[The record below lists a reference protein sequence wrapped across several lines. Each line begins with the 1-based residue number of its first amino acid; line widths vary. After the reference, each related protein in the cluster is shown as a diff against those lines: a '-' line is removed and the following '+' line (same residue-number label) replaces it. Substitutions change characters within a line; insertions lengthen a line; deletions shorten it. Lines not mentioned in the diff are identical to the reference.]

1 MKDRAETGRVRL
13 VPIDCK
19 LDDRGFLYQIYGSL
33 GGYPPI
39 KRVYV
44 VGNHSKG
51 VIRGFHKHRGE
62 YKFFF
67 AVSGSAKFVVE
78 GGGGGSFDTFVLSA
92 KQPAVL
98 VVPPGHFHGWVS
110 LSDDTAIVGMSNYT
124 LAESEKDDIRKD
136 PFAHGKDVWETK
148 PR

>member
-1 MKDRAETGRVRL
+1 MKERKPGGPELLPVE
-13 VPIDCK
+13 CK

-33 GGYPPI
+33 KGYPQV

-44 VGNHSKG
+44 VGNHSRG
-51 VIRGFHKHRGE
+51 IIRGLHKHRGE
-62 YKFFF
+62 YKSYF

-78 GGGGGSFDTFVLSA
+78 GGDRGKPISFILSA
-92 KQPAVL
+92 RRPAVL
-98 VVPPGHFHGWVS
+98 VVPPGHFHGWIS
-110 LSDDTAIVGMSNYT
+110 LDENTVVIGMSNYT

-136 PFAHGKDVWETK
+136 PLAFGKDVWETK